1 MGLFSFFRIWL
12 FFLGI
17 FNLADGGKLLVVP
30 MDGSHWLSM
39 RHVVERLAQ
48 KGHQVVMVM
57 PESSL
62 SISGSE
68 LYTVKIYPVFDENK
82 DMKAHLQEFGRKH
95 FIDPPFPGAA
105 YTMLKD
111 MQELILLF
119 HKVCESLLSNKHLIS
134 DLREEKFDA
143 VLTDPAWV
151 CGLILAEDL
160 GIPYVGFLRGLP
172 CAYEYV
178 SAQCDSPLSYVPR
191 IFTKNSDSMTF
202 IQRVENVLVK
212 LIEPY
217 YCDFLFQPFESLA
230 SNFLNRKVTLL
241 DLYSK
246 SSIWLLRY
254 DFIFEYPRPIMP
266 NMIFV
271 GGINCVKQKSLPK
284 VGVNIR
290 NEFSWSKHVYKKG
303 KLNLI
308 TN

>member
-39 RHVVERLAQ
+39 RHVVEKLAQ

-68 LYTVKIYPVFDENK
+68 LYTVKMYRVFDENK
-82 DMKAHLQEFGRKH
+82 DMKAHMQTFGRKQ
-95 FIDPPFPGAA
+95 FIDPPFPGAV

-111 MQELILLF
+111 MQEMSLLF
-119 HKVCESLLSNKHLIS
+119 CKICESLLSNKHLIS

-143 VLTDPAWV
+143 VLTDPVWI
-151 CGLILAEDL
+151 CGLIVAEDL
-160 GIPYVGFLRGLP
+160 GVPSVSFLRGLP
-172 CAYEYV
+172 CAYDYV

-191 IFTKNSDSMTF
+191 ILTKNSDSMTF
-202 IQRVENVLVK
+202 IQRVGNVLVK
-212 LIEPY
+212 LMEPY
-217 YCDFLFQPFESLA
+217 YCDLMFQSIESLA
-230 SNFLNRKVTLL
+230 SNFLNRKVTVL

-290 NEFSWSKHVYKKG
+290 N
-303 KLNLI
+303 
-308 TN
+308 